1 MTQPHQTAQ
10 PALMALLAL
19 PSIEPP
25 AQVVALRADLRVV
38 MRILLLCFCVLAGQV
53 SADIRLTDDLGR
65 AVQLDAPAQRVIS
78 LIPHATELLY
88 DINAQDQLI
97 ATVRFADYPEAAKA
111 KPRVGDYNAINSEA
125 ILTLQPDLI
134 IAYPMGPSRPQIDR
148 LIELGIPVFFSD
160 PQRFDAIAQAM
171 RDLGQLT
178 GQDDRADQAADKFQ
192 ADIAALEQRYTDRA
206 ELSVFY
212 EVWHQPIYTLNG
224 DSYIS
229 DVIKLCG
236 GRNVFADLPVLS
248 PQVSLEAV
256 FAANPDVIVTDNPQ
270 LWQSWTRLQAV
281 QANALIS
288 TDADVLH
295 RPTPSLLVGANQL
308 CLDLEQI
315 RAAKGIE

>member
-1 MTQPHQTAQ
+1 
-10 PALMALLAL
+10 
-19 PSIEPP
+19 
-25 AQVVALRADLRVV
+25 
-38 MRILLLCFCVLAGQV
+38 MRILLLCFCVLIGQV
-53 SADIRLTDDLGR
+53 SAEIQLSDDLGR
-65 AVQLDAPAQRVIS
+65 TVQLEAPAQRVIS

-88 DINAQDQLI
+88 DIKAQEQLI

-111 KPRVGDYNAINSEA
+111 KPRVGDYNSLNSEA
-125 ILTLQPDLI
+125 ILTLEPDLI
-134 IAYPMGPSRPQIDR
+134 IAYPAGPARAQIDR

-160 PQRFDAIAQAM
+160 PQRFAAIAQAM

-178 GQDDRADQAADKFQ
+178 GQVDSANTAAAEFE
-192 ADIAALEQRYTDRA
+192 AGIEALQTRYSGRT

-229 DVIKLCG
+229 DVIELCG

-256 FAANPDVIVTDNPQ
+256 FAADPEVIVTDNPQ
-270 LWQSWTRLQAV
+270 LWRQWSRLQAV

-295 RPTPSLLVGANQL
+295 RPTPSLLIGANQL
-308 CLDLEQI
+308 CLDLERI
-315 RAAKGIE
+315 RAASEAE

>member
-1 MTQPHQTAQ
+1 
-10 PALMALLAL
+10 
-19 PSIEPP
+19 
-25 AQVVALRADLRVV
+25 
-38 MRILLLCFCVLAGQV
+38 MRILLLLFCVLVGQV
-53 SADIRLTDDLGR
+53 SADIQLTDDLGR
-65 AVQLDAPAQRVIS
+65 TVQLDAPAQRVVS

-88 DINAQDQLI
+88 AINAQQQLI

-111 KPRVGDYNAINSEA
+111 KPRVGDYNAINNEA
-125 ILTLQPDLI
+125 ILRLQPDLI
-134 IAYPMGPSRPQIDR
+134 IAYPTGPSRPQIDR
-148 LIELGIPVFFSD
+148 LIELGLPVFFSD

-178 GQDDRADQAADKFQ
+178 GQVDSANQTADQFQ
-192 ADIAALEQRYTDRA
+192 AEIAALEQRYADRA

-236 GRNVFADLPVLS
+236 GRNVFAELPVLS

-256 FAANPDVIVTDNPQ
+256 FAADPDVIVTDNPQ
-270 LWQSWTRLQAV
+270 LWRQWTQLQAV
-281 QANALIS
+281 QTGALIS

-308 CLDLEQI
+308 CIDLN
-315 RAAKGIE
+315 RVRTARGAS

>member
-1 MTQPHQTAQ
+1 
-10 PALMALLAL
+10 
-19 PSIEPP
+19 
-25 AQVVALRADLRVV
+25 
-38 MRILLLCFCVLAGQV
+38 MRILLLCFCVLIGQV
-53 SADIRLTDDLGR
+53 SAEIQLSDDLGR
-65 AVQLDAPAQRVIS
+65 TVQLEAPAQRVIS

-88 DINAQDQLI
+88 DIKAQEQLI

-111 KPRVGDYNAINSEA
+111 KPRVGDYNSLNSEA
-125 ILTLQPDLI
+125 ILTLEPDLI
-134 IAYPMGPSRPQIDR
+134 IAYPAGPARAQIDR

-160 PQRFDAIAQAM
+160 PQRFAAIAQAM

-178 GQDDRADQAADKFQ
+178 GQVDSANTAAAEFE
-192 ADIAALEQRYTDRA
+192 AGIEALQTRYSGRT

-229 DVIKLCG
+229 DVIELCG

-256 FAANPDVIVTDNPQ
+256 FAADPEVIVTDNPQ
-270 LWQSWTRLQAV
+270 LWRQWSRLQAV
-281 QANALIS
+281 QTNALIS

-295 RPTPSLLVGANQL
+295 RPTPSLLIGANQL
-308 CLDLEQI
+308 CLDLERI
-315 RAAKGIE
+315 RAASEAE